1 MPPHAWSGQKKI
13 AVTAIRKDGI
23 NYDQTF
29 ESTQATDMG
38 GLREGN
44 TASKYHIVA
53 LSGKNTRL
61 LIEMQKNV
69 SFVNHSLH
77 TCEIRYVAV

>member
-13 AVTAIRKDGI
+13 AVTAICKDGI
-23 NYDQTF
+23 NYDQPF
-29 ESTQATDMG
+29 ESKRATDMG

-44 TASKYHIVA
+44 TQSKDHNVA

-61 LIEMQKNV
+61 LIEIGPASWLV
-69 SFVNHSLH
+69 SKPAHP
-77 TCEIRYVAV
+77 